1 MACSKSTEV
10 ATQSSHSRNKH
21 PTSSHPRRSHS
32 RSSHPRSNHSRNKQL
47 HKKGFVHSIRM
58 LNLSLNEL
66 KLIVAKSRGIKGY
79 KSMSEDKL
87 TKILSGPESKTSKNK
102 T

>member
-1 MACSKSTEV
+1 
-10 ATQSSHSRNKH
+10 
-21 PTSSHPRRSHS
+21 
-32 RSSHPRSNHSRNKQL
+32 
-47 HKKGFVHSIRM
+47 M

-66 KLIVAKSRGIKGY
+66 KLIVAKGRGIKGY
-79 KSMSEDKL
+79 KSMSGDKL